1 MKRSLVVNGRECAIE
16 ILAQAPDCRFRIDS
30 EAECAVQVEMPEPG
44 VYSILRDGRSYDAFV
59 EESPTGLL
67 VSIDGHRFEVVARD
81 PRQWSR
87 KGAGQS
93 GEGVQTIV
101 SPMPGKVVRVL
112 AGVGDEVQPGQGI
125 VVVEAMKMQN
135 EMKADRAGSVLSVP
149 AKEGSTVAAGDVLA
163 TIGPLA

>member
-1 MKRSLVVNGRECAIE
+1 MKRSLVVNGRERVIE
-16 ILAQAPDCRFRIDS
+16 ILALGPDCRFRID
-30 EAECAVQVEMPEPG
+30 AGPDRAAQVEVPEPG
-44 VYSILRDGRSYDAFV
+44 VYSILCNGRSYDAFV
-59 EESPTGLL
+59 EELPTGL
-67 VSIDGHRFEVVARD
+67 VVTIDGYRFDVAVRD

-112 AGVGDEVQPGQGI
+112 AGVGDQVEPGQGI

-135 EMKADRAGSVLSVP
+135 EMKADRAGSVLTVT

-163 TIGPLA
+163 TVGPC